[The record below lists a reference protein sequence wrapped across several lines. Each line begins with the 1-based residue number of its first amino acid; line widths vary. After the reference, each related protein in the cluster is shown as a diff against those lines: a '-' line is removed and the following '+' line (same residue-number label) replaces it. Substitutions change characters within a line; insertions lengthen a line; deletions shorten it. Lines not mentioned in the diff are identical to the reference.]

1 MLYTSDDERVDICMF
16 YFGKKIN
23 IYKCN
28 YRLFF
33 VLINVFLMEAYFSYN
48 NQTVKADTTIGIQKM
63 LTINNDLTANKST
76 TSLLLTPLT
85 DAIVSSGKDGTCT
98 WDIDSD
104 GKLTIHA
111 GVLTTD
117 QGSWISYA
125 SSITSVY
132 VDKGVSILGTG
143 KDYGPFSG
151 LTNAKTI
158 DVTNLDV
165 SNAAAL
171 KAFFRNDS
179 NLIQIIGLN
188 TWNTSKC
195 TDMSYLFLG
204 DNSLTSMDISKFD
217 TSNVTNLNYTF
228 SGVDFTKSDPNEI
241 KNWNVS
247 KVDTMSYLF
256 NKTIFDSLD
265 LSNWN
270 ISSVTKMNGMF
281 SGDSNIDKVK
291 NIADWDTSKVTSM
304 ISMFSNTKE
313 TDLSFLE
320 NWDVSNVKDM
330 SYMFS
335 GNSNLMGLDI
345 SKWKTTSLSNA
356 GYMFYNSRLLNEDNL
371 KGYQSLV
378 TNKVTNMAG
387 MFGFTNFKTIDLSK
401 YDTSNVKSMDYL
413 FISASNLKKII
424 GNFDTSS
431 VTSMNYMFKG
441 TNLSDTDEF
450 NIADWD
456 TSKVTSMDN
465 MFSDAKIPDI
475 DFLKNWNTNSLTS
488 MNSMFSGFSGT
499 TTIPLQNWNV
509 SEVTNFSKTFYGAK
523 TLTYL
528 PIENWDTSNAKNFNS
543 MFGSMTSLE
552 TLDLS
557 NFDTTKATVAT
568 DIASTNET
576 ENSNVDNIF
585 TNDTS
590 LWKIELGPKVV
601 LRTSSGIPA
610 PVSGTIIPGTSYKAD
625 SDRWQEVDNANG
637 GTDHVPVGDLIT
649 NEAIMKKFSS
659 PGSSTVTYVWQQQ
672 PKTDVSLEVPDIE
685 FGSVSSYSGLVLRKT
700 NEFSIEI
707 TNSNYPE
714 EAMQSSLSVSM
725 ERPLTDISDNTKTL
739 NNVLIFKGNDNDNI
753 LSSEPTEVYDGKIGV
768 GTNDLKWDRYHGVL
782 LNMNNDKY
790 APNGNYSTIL
800 DWTLTSSI

>member
-1 MLYTSDDERVDICMF
+1 MLYTSDDEGIDICMF

-23 IYKCN
+23 IYNVN

-33 VLINVFLMEAYFSYN
+33 VLISTFLIATIFLNN
-48 NQTVKADTTIGIQKM
+48 NQTVKADTTIGIHKM
-63 LTINNDLTANKST
+63 MTINNDLTTNKST

-85 DAIVSSGKDGTCT
+85 TTIVSSGKDGTCT
-98 WDIDSD
+98 WDIDGD

-111 GVLTTD
+111 GVLAD
-117 QGSWISYA
+117 GQGSWISYA
-125 SSITSVY
+125 SSITSVS
-132 VDKGVSILGTG
+132 VDKGVSILGTSG
-143 KDYGPFSG
+143 DYGPFSG
-151 LTNAKTI
+151 LTNVKTI

-165 SNAAAL
+165 SNATTL

-179 NLIQIIGLN
+179 NLTQISGLN

-195 TDMSYLFLG
+195 TDMSYLFIN
-204 DNSLTSMDISKFD
+204 DKSLTSMDISKFD
-217 TSNVTNLNYTF
+217 TSNVTNLSYTF
-228 SGVDFTKSDPNEI
+228 SGVDFTKGDSDEI

-247 KVDTMSYLF
+247 KVNIMNYLF
-256 NKTIFDSLD
+256 KNTVFDSLD

-270 ISSVTKMNGMF
+270 ISSVTKMDGMF
-281 SGDSNIDKVK
+281 SGDNNIDKVK
-291 NIADWDTSKVTSM
+291 NIADWNTSKVTSM
-304 ISMFSNTKE
+304 SSMFSNTKE

-330 SYMFS
+330 NYMFS
-335 GNSNLMGLDI
+335 GNSNLTGLDI

-356 GYMFYNSRLLNEDNL
+356 GYMFYNSHLLNEDNL
-371 KGYQSLV
+371 KGYQTLV
-378 TNKVTNMAG
+378 TDKVTNMAG
-387 MFGFTNFKTIDLSK
+387 MFSFTSFKTIDLSK
-401 YDTSNVKSMDYL
+401 YDTSSIKSMDYL
-413 FISASNLKKII
+413 FIGASNLKKVI
-424 GNFDTSS
+424 GDFDTSS

-441 TNLSDTDEF
+441 TNLSDTSEF

-456 TSKVTSMDN
+456 TSKVTSMNN
-465 MFSDAKIPDI
+465 MFADAEIFDMN
-475 DFLKNWNTNSLTS
+475 FLKNWNTNSLTS
-488 MNSMFSGFSGT
+488 MSSMFSGFSGA

-509 SEVTNFSKTFYGAK
+509 SKVTSFSKTFYNAK
-523 TLTYL
+523 TLTDL
-528 PIENWDTSNAKNFNS
+528 PIENWDTSNAKDFNS
-543 MFGSMTSLE
+543 MFSSMTSLE

-557 NFDTTKATVAT
+557 NFDTTKAADVV
-568 DIASTNET
+568 STNET

-610 PVSGTIIPGTSYKAD
+610 PVSGTAISGTSYKAD
-625 SDRWQEVDNANG
+625 SDRWQEVDKVNG

-659 PGSSTVTYVWQQQ
+659 PGSSAVTYVWQQQ
-672 PKTDVSLEVPDIE
+672 PKTDIFLEVPDIE
-685 FGSVSSYSGLVLRKT
+685 FGNVSSYSGLVYRKI

-707 TNSNYPE
+707 TNDNYPE

-725 ERPLTDISDNTKTL
+725 EKPLTDVSDNTKTL
-739 NNVLIFKGNDNDNI
+739 NNVLIFKGTGNDNV
-753 LSSEPTEVYDGKIGV
+753 LSSEPTEIYDGKIGV

-790 APNGNYSTIL
+790 ALNGNYSTTL